1 MENYSGTHNLY
12 EGGGIMS
19 CDPDVCLQRSAECI
33 KFKFDEDELMR
44 PTKAIKLTKV
54 LETLEEY
61 LESEK

>member
-1 MENYSGTHNLY
+1 
-12 EGGGIMS
+12 MS
-19 CDPDVCLQRSAECI
+19 CDPDVCLQRSVECI